1 MNARIFRWVLLGALA
16 SVLAWLA
23 FWWPRSPTVA
33 VLGMALGLCGLGLQ
47 LGLQMLLMRRVARA
61 AGAPVPPARV
71 ALAAWWA
78 EWGQAQRVFGWRV
91 PFGEQAEPDGWP
103 AAGQGGGQVG
113 VVLVHGYLCNR
124 GFWAPVLRA
133 LKAQGIACAAVTLEP
148 GQGQSIDAMV
158 PSLDAC
164 ARRMAQ
170 ATGRAPLIVAHSMG
184 GLAARAWLRQLPPEE
199 RAALVA
205 HVVTL
210 GTPHRGTWLARF
222 AGRLP
227 GLQMR
232 QDSEWLRQ
240 LPAAPPE
247 VPFTCWWTAC
257 DNIVFPWPA
266 ATLPGSAEQALGDV
280 AHVQLA
286 FDARVWRFCLALRQR
301 LQGGLG

>member
-1 MNARIFRWVLLGALA
+1 MNARIFRGVLLGTLA

-23 FWWPRSPTVA
+23 FWWPRSPAVA
-33 VLGMALGLCGLGLQ
+33 LLGAALGLGGLGLQ
-47 LGLQMLLMRRVARA
+47 LGLQMALMRRVARA

-78 EWGQAQRVFGWRV
+78 EWGQSQRVFGWRV

-103 AAGQGGGQVG
+103 QDRGQVG

-124 GFWAPVLRA
+124 GFWSPWLRA
-133 LKAQGIACAAVTLEP
+133 LKAQGIPCAAMTLEP

-184 GLAARAWLRQLPPEE
+184 GLAARAWLRQLAPHE
-199 RAALVA
+199 RAALAA

-227 GLQMR
+227 GLEMR
-232 QDSEWLRQ
+232 QDSDWLRQ

-247 VPFTCWWTAC
+247 VPFTCWWSAC
-257 DNIVFPWPA
+257 DHIVFPWPV
-266 ATLPGSAEQALGDV
+266 ATLPGSAEQALDDV

-286 FDARVWRFCLALRQR
+286 FDARVRRFCLALRQR
-301 LQGGLG
+301 LQDGVA